1 MHWKD
6 WRNRL
11 VADPRFQSFAARFP
25 LTKPIASA
33 KARQAFDLAAG
44 FVYSQVLLACVELDL
59 LERLREG
66 PQPADTLASASQ
78 LTPDAMDRLLLAAAS
93 LDLVERRG
101 EGLWGLGMAGAALL
115 GNPGA
120 LAMVAHHKLV
130 YRDLSDPVSLLR
142 QGPSSEGLARFWA
155 YARQEERSAISDTE
169 VAAYSTLMDQ
179 SQTLVRQDVLDFFS
193 LAGVRQMMDVGGGEG
208 GFCLAAAER
217 YPQLRGWCVDLPAVA
232 RRAQARFETQG
243 LSDRLSAK
251 PCDFKAQE
259 LPSGADMV
267 TLVRVLHDHDDAPA
281 LDLLRAIRRSLALGG
296 RLLIAEPMSG
306 AAGAEPMGDAYFG
319 FYLLAMGSGRPRL
332 AREISQMLKAA
343 GFTSIRPIKTP
354 RPLLVSLIEAS

>member
-25 LTKPIASA
+25 LTKPIANI

-59 LERLREG
+59 FEQLRDG
-66 PQPADTLASASQ
+66 PRPAQALATAVN
-78 LTPDAMDRLLLAAAS
+78 LTPDAMDRLLLAATS
-93 LDLVERRG
+93 LDLLERRG

-130 YRDLSDPVSLLR
+130 YRDLADPVALLR
-142 QGPSSEGLARFWA
+142 HGPSSEGLARFWA
-155 YARQEERSAISDTE
+155 YARQEERGGITDSE
-169 VAAYSTLMDQ
+169 VAEYSTLMDR

-193 LAGVRQMMDVGGGEG
+193 LDGVRLMMDVGGGEG
-208 GFCLAAAER
+208 GFCLAASER
-217 YPQLRGWCVDLPAVA
+217 YPQLHARCADLPAVA
-232 RRAQARFETQG
+232 RRAQARFEATG
-243 LSDRLSAK
+243 KADRLTAK

-259 LPSGADMV
+259 LPTGADLV
-267 TLVRVLHDHDDAPA
+267 TLVRVLHDHDDGPA
-281 LDLLRAIRRSLALGG
+281 LDLLRSIRRALAPGG

-306 AAGAEPMGDAYFG
+306 AAGAAPMGDAYFG

-332 AREISQMLKAA
+332 SSEIMGMLREA
-343 GFTSIRPIKTP
+343 GFSRQRLIKTP
-354 RPLLVSLIEAS
+354 RPLLVSLVEAS

>member
-25 LTKPIASA
+25 LTKPIANI

-59 LERLREG
+59 LEQLRDGPRYAEG
-66 PQPADTLASASQ
+66 LAQASK
-78 LTPDAMDRLLLAAAS
+78 LSPEAMDRLLLAAAS

-101 EGLWGLGMAGAALL
+101 HGLWGLGMAGAALL

-130 YRDLSDPVSLLR
+130 YRDLADPVALLR
-142 QGPSSEGLARFWA
+142 HGPSSEGLARFWA
-155 YARQEERSAISDTE
+155 YARQEERGAITDAE
-169 VAAYSTLMDQ
+169 VAEYSTLMDR
-179 SQTLVRQDVLDFFS
+179 SQTLVRQDVLDYFS
-193 LAGVRQMMDVGGGEG
+193 LADVRLMMDVGGGEG
-208 GFCLAAAER
+208 GFCLAASER
-217 YPQLRGWCVDLPAVA
+217 YPQLRGLCLDLPAVA
-232 RRAQARFETQG
+232 RRAQARFEATG
-243 LSDRLSAK
+243 RADRFSAK

-259 LPSGADMV
+259 LPAGADLV
-267 TLVRVLHDHDDAPA
+267 TLVRVLHDHDDGPA
-281 LDLLRAIRRSLALGG
+281 LDLLRSIRRALAPGG

-319 FYLLAMGSGRPRL
+319 FYLMAMGSGRPRL
-332 AREISQMLKAA
+332 SSEIMEMLRIA
-343 GFTSIRPIKTP
+343 GFSTLRAIKTP
-354 RPLLVSLIEAS
+354 RPLLVSLVEAS